1 MEELNGYAP
10 PVSLNLNDFQYEI
23 GDAVAKAIAKSGI
36 QVNQEELLKAL
47 KYDRGQYKAGYDA
60 GFADG
65 FIETLHIVRCRDC
78 KYWGDDAGTQKTSSG
93 EAFARCVIHNHLVD
107 GRHVGWCPK
116 ENDFCSCGERK
127 GESVKKRER
136 AEALSRWG

>member
-10 PVSLNLNDFQYEI
+10 PVSLNLNDFQYAI
-23 GDAVAKAIAKSGI
+23 GDAVVKAIAKAGI

-65 FIETLHIVRCRDC
+65 FVETLHIVHCREC
-78 KYWGDDAGTQKTSSG
+78 KFWKPYGSKAARKIGDPLERYGGCEICGAGRLES
-93 EAFARCVIHNHLVD
+93 
-107 GRHVGWCPK
+107 
-116 ENDFCSCGERK
+116 DFCSCGRIRE
-127 GESVKKRER
+127 GEK
-136 AEALSRWG
+136 

>member
-10 PVSLNLNDFQYEI
+10 PVSLSLNGFQYAI
-23 GDAVAKAIAKSGI
+23 GDAVVKAIAKAGI

-65 FIETLHIVRCRDC
+65 FVETLHIVRCRDC
-78 KYWGDDAGTQKTSSG
+78 IFYDPENRS
-93 EAFARCVIHNHLVD
+93 N
-107 GRHVGWCPK
+107 WCSHPTGLCNPGK
-116 ENDFCSCGERK
+116 SDFCSYGKRK
-127 GESVKKRER
+127 KENND
-136 AEALSRWG
+136 

>member
-10 PVSLNLNDFQYEI
+10 PVSLNLNDFQYSI
-23 GDAVAKAIAKSGI
+23 GDAVVKAIAKAGI

-65 FIETLHIVRCRDC
+65 FVETLHIVRCRDC
-78 KYWGDDAGTQKTSSG
+78 KFWEPYGSKGTRNAGGPLEWEGGCMKW
-93 EAFARCVIHNHLVD
+93 R
-107 GRHVGWCPK
+107 GRHL
-116 ENDFCSCGERK
+116 ESDFCSYGKE
-127 GESVKKRER
+127 KKRPADSAPLNQEER
-136 AEALSRWG
+136 WMKTV

>member
-10 PVSLNLNDFQYEI
+10 PVSFNPNDFQYEI
-23 GDAVAKAIAKSGI
+23 GDAVVRAIAKFGI

-65 FIETLHIVRCRDC
+65 FVETLHIARCRECTHYNGHRHCDYFC
-78 KYWGDDAGTQKTSSG
+78 ETVLDD
-93 EAFARCVIHNHLVD
+93 
-107 GRHVGWCPK
+107 
-116 ENDFCSCGERK
+116 DFCSYGKRK
-127 GESVKKRER
+127 EKNN
-136 AEALSRWG
+136 A